1 MPHTCTCSWEDVG
14 GLPDV
19 KRRLRQ
25 AVEWP
30 LRHPEAFARLGL
42 APPRGVL
49 LYGPPGACTRSHAR
63 LCVSVGA

>member
-1 MPHTCTCSWEDVG
+1 VPWLRAVSWDDIG
-14 GLPDV
+14 GLAQV

-30 LRHPEAFARLGL
+30 LEHADAFRRLGL

-49 LYGPPGACTRSHAR
+49 LHGPPGAAR
-63 LCVSVGA
+63 